1 MKSYVVL
8 EQHFGDKQYWAGD
21 TRELLEDDAAD
32 LIALGLISESA
43 NSESANSES
52 ANSESANSESE
63 VDKDKSLGDSPK
75 NKDEPVTPAG
85 KESESK
91 SKDNPDPEGNSKDG
105 KN

>member
-32 LIALGLISESA
+32 LIALGLISES
-43 NSESANSES
+43 
-52 ANSESANSESE
+52 E
-63 VDKDKSLGDSPK
+63 VDKDESLGNSPK

-85 KESESK
+85 KESESG
-91 SKDNPDPEGNSKDG
+91 SEDNPDPEGNSKDD

>member
-43 NSESANSES
+43 D
-52 ANSESANSESE
+52 SESE
-63 VDKDKSLGDSPK
+63 VDKDKSFGDSPK
-75 NKDEPVTPAG
+75 NKDESVTPAG
-85 KESESK
+85 KESVPE

>member
-43 NSESANSES
+43 DSESD
-52 ANSESANSESE
+52 
-63 VDKDKSLGDSPK
+63 VDKDKSLGNSPK
-75 NKDEPVTPAG
+75 NKDEPVTTAG
-85 KESESK
+85 KESESE

>member
-1 MKSYVVL
+1 MEVDMKSYVVL

-43 NSESANSES
+43 D
-52 ANSESANSESE
+52 SESE

-85 KESESK
+85 KESESE

>member
-43 NSESANSES
+43 Y
-52 ANSESANSESE
+52 SESE

>member
-8 EQHFGDKQYWAGD
+8 EQHFGDKQYLAGD

-43 NSESANSES
+43 D
-52 ANSESANSESE
+52 SESE
-63 VDKDKSLGDSPK
+63 VDKDKSLGNSPK

-85 KESESK
+85 KESESE
-91 SKDNPDPEGNSKDG
+91 SEDNPDLEGNSKDG

>member
-43 NSESANSES
+43 D
-52 ANSESANSESE
+52 SESE
-63 VDKDKSLGDSPK
+63 GDKDKSLGDSPK

-85 KESESK
+85 KESVPE

>member
-43 NSESANSES
+43 D
-52 ANSESANSESE
+52 SESE
-63 VDKDKSLGDSPK
+63 
-75 NKDEPVTPAG
+75 
-85 KESESK
+85 
-91 SKDNPDPEGNSKDG
+91 DNPDLEGNSKDG

>member
-43 NSESANSES
+43 DSESEVDKDKSLGD
-52 ANSESANSESE
+52 SESE

-85 KESESK
+85 KESVPE

>member
-43 NSESANSES
+43 D
-52 ANSESANSESE
+52 SESE
-63 VDKDKSLGDSPK
+63 GDKDKSLCDSPK

-85 KESESK
+85 KESVPE

>member
-8 EQHFGDKQYWAGD
+8 EQHFGDKQYWVGD

-43 NSESANSES
+43 D
-52 ANSESANSESE
+52 SESE

>member
-43 NSESANSES
+43 D
-52 ANSESANSESE
+52 SESE
-63 VDKDKSLGDSPK
+63 GDKDKSLGDSPK
-75 NKDEPVTPAG
+75 NKDEPVTHAG
-85 KESESK
+85 EESVPE

>member
-32 LIALGLISESA
+32 LIALGLI
-43 NSESANSES
+43 SES

>member
-43 NSESANSES
+43 D
-52 ANSESANSESE
+52 SESE
-63 VDKDKSLGDSPK
+63 VDKDKSLGNSPK

-85 KESESK
+85 EESESE
-91 SKDNPDPEGNSKDG
+91 SEDNPDLEGNSKDG

>member
-43 NSESANSES
+43 D
-52 ANSESANSESE
+52 SESE

-85 KESESK
+85 KESVPE

>member
-32 LIALGLISESA
+32 LIALGLI
-43 NSESANSES
+43 SESANSES

>member
-43 NSESANSES
+43 D
-52 ANSESANSESE
+52 SESE
-63 VDKDKSLGDSPK
+63 VDKDKSLGNSPK

-85 KESESK
+85 KESESE
-91 SKDNPDPEGNSKDG
+91 SEDNPDPEGNSKDG

>member
-43 NSESANSES
+43 D
-52 ANSESANSESE
+52 SESE
-63 VDKDKSLGDSPK
+63 GDKDKSLGDSPK
-75 NKDEPVTPAG
+75 NKDEPVPPAG
-85 KESESK
+85 KESVPE

>member
-52 ANSESANSESE
+52 ANSESE

-75 NKDEPVTPAG
+75 NKDKPVTPAG
-85 KESESK
+85 EESESK

>member
-43 NSESANSES
+43 D
-52 ANSESANSESE
+52 SESE
-63 VDKDKSLGDSPK
+63 VDKDRSLGDSPK

-85 KESESK
+85 KESESE

>member
-43 NSESANSES
+43 D
-52 ANSESANSESE
+52 SESE

-85 KESESK
+85 KESKSA
-91 SKDNPDPEGNSKDG
+91 SKDNSDPEGNSKDG
-105 KN
+105 EN

>member
-43 NSESANSES
+43 D
-52 ANSESANSESE
+52 SESE
-63 VDKDKSLGDSPK
+63 VDKDKSLGNSPK
-75 NKDEPVTPAG
+75 NKDEPVTPDG
-85 KESESK
+85 KGSESESE
-91 SKDNPDPEGNSKDG
+91 DNPDPEGNSKDG

>member
-1 MKSYVVL
+1 MKTYVVL
-8 EQHFGDKQYWAGD
+8 EQHYGDKQYWAGD

-43 NSESANSES
+43 D
-52 ANSESANSESE
+52 SESE

-75 NKDEPVTPAG
+75 NKGEPVTPAG
-85 KESESK
+85 EESESK